1 MEVDTIVIDNKE
13 YVILDNLTINNITYT
28 LFSNIE
34 NSKDIRFMKTIIEN
48 NEKFYTNLENEE
60 EFLIVLSE
68 FNKKLNG

>member
-13 YVILDNLTINNITYT
+13 YIILDNLTINDITYT